1 MEMTNVGTAIQE
13 VEQIVEEISK
23 LDELLEEY
31 LPTILSFGLRILLA
45 LIFAVAGARFIK
57 VLRKIVKRSMER
69 ANVDLG
75 VIQFIDS
82 ILKIALYFILIMLIA
97 SSFGVDATSVIAL
110 VGSAGVAV
118 GLALQGYLA
127 NIAGGVLILII
138 KPFKVGDY
146 IVQGSLE
153 GTVSEIQMVY
163 TYLLTPDNRK
173 VVIPNGKLANDSLIN
188 VTAQDKRRLDIEVG
202 ISYSADLKKAQK
214 LCWDLLE
221 REECILETEVRR
233 VVVSELAESAVVLK
247 LIFWVRPENYWD
259 IKWEL
264 TEALKLTFDEHGIEI
279 PFNQLD
285 VTIKQN

>member
-82 ILKIALYFILIMLIA
+82 ILKIALYFVLIMLIA

-221 REECILETEVRR
+221 REERILETEVRR

>member
-1 MEMTNVGTAIQE
+1 MIVGNVLTVLPE
-13 VEQIVEEISK
+13 VEKVVKEMGK
-23 LDELLEEY
+23 LEGLIDKY
-31 LPTILSFGLRILLA
+31 LPTVIGFGVRAVLA
-45 LIFAVAGARFIK
+45 LLVFLIGTKLIK
-57 VLRKIVKRSMER
+57 ILRRVVKGSMER
-69 ANVDLG
+69 ASADLG
-75 VIQFIDS
+75 VIQFLDS
-82 ILKIALYFILIMLIA
+82 ILKIALYFILVMLIA
-97 SSFGVDATSVIAL
+97 SGFGVDAASVVAL

-118 GLALQGYLA
+118 GLALQGYLE

-146 IVQGSLE
+146 IIQGSLE

-202 ISYSADLKKAQK
+202 ISYQADLKKAQE
-214 LCWDLLE
+214 LCQKLLE
-221 REECILETEVRR
+221 GDERILESEDRK
-233 VVVSELAESAVVLK
+233 VVVSELADSAVVLK
-247 LIFWVRPENYWD
+247 LIFWVRPEHYWD
-259 IKWEL
+259 MKWGM
-264 TEALKLTFDEHGIEI
+264 TEALKLTFDEYGIEI